1 MHDYDS
7 LSRDDLIRRLHEQ
20 PPLDSVLQATDVM
33 LVLLDP
39 AFNFVWVNAAYAATC
54 QMTPE
59 AMRGKNHFDLYP
71 SAETETL
78 FRRVRDTREPL
89 FCKDRPFVFPD
100 QPERGITYWDWSLKP
115 VTDAQDILTGLVFSL
130 RETTRFKQAED
141 ARHASEARLH
151 LFIEHAPAALAMF
164 DRDMRYLAVS
174 RRWLT
179 DYRLT
184 DTDLIGRSHYEVF
197 PEIPEEWRANHRRG
211 LAGEVLE
218 GGEHPLTRP
227 DGRVQWQRW
236 AIRPWLAS
244 DGTVGGI
251 VIFTEDVTARKE
263 AELALQRA
271 NRYNRGLLEVCLDPL
286 VVIDPQGRISDVNAA
301 TEAATGHPRE
311 HLIGTDFAEYFT
323 QPERAQTGYRQVFNQ
338 GQVRDYALE
347 LQHRDGRITPVL
359 YNAAVYRDA
368 EGEVEQVFAAARD
381 VSALQRL
388 TDMLKARLRLL
399 DQARDQSL
407 EAVLQASID
416 EAAALT
422 GSLIGFYHFLE
433 PDQETLL
440 LQTWS
445 TRTIRE
451 FCRAEGAGLHYPLS
465 EAGLW
470 ADCVRERRAIIH
482 NDYAALPQRR
492 GLPEGHAEVIRELV
506 APVFRG
512 GRIVAILGVG
522 NKPHDYDADD
532 LHIVTTFADLAWDI
546 VEQKRAQ
553 SALRQ
558 MAHFDALT
566 GLPNRVLLHDRLH
579 IALANARRDQH
590 LLAVCYLDLDDFKP
604 VNDTY
609 GHAAGDRLLVMVAE
623 RMTQILREGD
633 TVARLGGDE
642 FALLLVNPTSLEQAE
657 QTLKRLLEALAEPFA
672 LDQSTAVRVSG
683 SIGMTVYPFDPSDAE
698 MLMRHADQ
706 AMYEAKQ
713 AGRNCFRRFQGGT

>member
-1 MHDYDS
+1 MDDDHPTRNELIRLRQEKQQLDS
-7 LSRDDLIRRLHEQ
+7 L
-20 PPLDSVLQATDVM
+20 LQATDVM

-39 AFNFVWVNAAYAATC
+39 TFNFIWVNAAYAATC
-54 QMTPE
+54 RMTPE
-59 AMRGKNHFDLYP
+59 AMRGKNHFALYP
-71 SAETETL
+71 DADTEIV
-78 FRRVRDTREPL
+78 FRRVRDTREPF

-115 VTDAQDILTGLVFSL
+115 VTDVRETVTGLVFSL

-141 ARHASEARLH
+141 ARHASEARLR

-174 RRWLT
+174 RRWMT
-179 DYRLT
+179 DYGLA
-184 DTDLIGRSHYEVF
+184 DTDLIGRSHYTIF
-197 PEIPEEWRANHRRG
+197 PEIPDEWKTAHRRG
-211 LAGEVLE
+211 LTGEVLE
-218 GGEHPLTRP
+218 GDEDRFERL
-227 DGRVQWQRW
+227 DGRVQWLHW
-236 AIRPWLAS
+236 AVRPWLAA

-251 VIFTEDVTARKE
+251 VIFTEDITVRKE

-271 NRYNRGLLEVCLDPL
+271 SRYHRGLLEVCLDPL
-286 VVIDPQGRISDVNAA
+286 VVIDPQGCISDVNAA
-301 TEAATGHPRE
+301 TEAATGYPRE
-311 HLIGTDFAEYFT
+311 QLIGTDFAEYFT
-323 QPERAQTGYRQVFNQ
+323 QSARAQAGYRQAFKQ

-368 EGEVEQVFAAARD
+368 EGAIEQVFAAARD
-381 VSALQRL
+381 VSALKRI
-388 TDMLKARLRLL
+388 TDMLQARLRLL
-399 DQARDQSL
+399 AQAPDRSL
-407 EAVLQASID
+407 EEVLRASID

-433 PDQETLL
+433 PDQENLV

-445 TRTIRE
+445 TRTVRE
-451 FCRAEGAGLHYPLS
+451 FCQASGAGLHYALS
-465 EAGLW
+465 EAGIW

-482 NDYAALPQRR
+482 NDYASLPQRR
-492 GLPEGHAEVIRELV
+492 GLPEGHATVTRELV
-506 APVFRG
+506 APVFRDE
-512 GRIVAILGVG
+512 RIVAILGVG

-532 LHIVTTFADLAWDI
+532 LQIVSTFADLAWDI

-579 IALANARRDQH
+579 LALANARREQH

-609 GHAAGDRLLVMVAE
+609 GHAAGDRLLVAVAE
-623 RMTQILREGD
+623 RMTQVLREGD

-642 FALLLVNPTSLEQAE
+642 FVLILVNPTSLEQAE
-657 QTLKRLLEALAEPFA
+657 QTLTRLLAMLAEPFA
-672 LDQSTAVRVSG
+672 LDRFTAVQVSG
-683 SIGMTVYPFDPSDAE
+683 SLGMTLYPLDPSDAE

-706 AMYEAKQ
+706 AMYEAKL
-713 AGRNCFRRFQGGT
+713 AGRNCLRRFQGENP